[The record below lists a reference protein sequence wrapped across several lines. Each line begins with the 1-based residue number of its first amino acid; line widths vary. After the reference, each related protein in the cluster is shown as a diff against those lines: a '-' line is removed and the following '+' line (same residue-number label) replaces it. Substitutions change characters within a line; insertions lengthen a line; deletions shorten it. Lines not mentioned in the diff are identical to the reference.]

1 MNTRNRA
8 PTRHDLIALALFS
21 GALLIPPAHAQTP
34 QSRACNAWTNSKP
47 TSLGADGWAAVGA
60 PVTGGCGALPVKI
73 YNVSNR
79 SQLVN
84 ALTGGNPAAIIPDPA
99 PKIIYINGSID
110 LNVDDN
116 NQPLTEESYMR
127 MCNYTAHATYYD
139 PVTHD
144 QSGNGGFF
152 GAYKTAYDP
161 NTWLKQSLD
170 PADNRPP
177 ALTGPLEDAR
187 MCFVEQQMKRV
198 LIRVGSNT
206 SLIGKPG
213 TNPKITN
220 GNLLL
225 GALRTTN
232 LDQNYEAENIVIRN
246 ITFAD
251 SFDMF
256 PGWDPKDSFSIII
269 TNTGGCQAIYDAA
282 SDSGP
287 HRCVAR
293 GGRWNSEYDN
303 ISVENARRV
312 WIDSN
317 TFTDEPRIDK
327 LYPPVFAAPFNEATQ
342 KTQHHDGQVDV
353 TLGGT
358 QVTMSY
364 NVFKTHDKTNLLG
377 GSDTA
382 SAATGYGPG
391 RIDVTFHHNY
401 WLNTVQR
408 MPRVRFGRVHVYNN
422 FYDLDWRSSADYRLG
437 ETWTVGTA
445 AKLLAQNNVLD
456 VRNTSLVPSSKI
468 GGYSSTT
475 ANRNRCTAAGFSLA
489 ECGTYFFDS
498 GTIVTTITATNTT
511 TELQDIFAAVKVK
524 QESSVNNA
532 PLFKLDPSD
541 PAVFWKP
548 GYPYALLPVSNATEQ
563 AALRSA
569 VVAKAGAGKL

>member
-1 MNTRNRA
+1 MNIRIRNE
-8 PTRHDLIALALFS
+8 LIALAVLCA
-21 GALLIPPAHAQTP
+21 ALLSTQAQAQTP
-34 QSRACNAWTNSKP
+34 QSRGCNAWTNSKP
-47 TSLGADGWAAVGA
+47 SSLGADGWAALEA
-60 PVTGGCGALPVKI
+60 PVTGGCGALPAKI
-73 YNVSNR
+73 YNVFNR
-79 SQLVN
+79 SQLVS
-84 ALTGGNPAAIIPDPA
+84 ALNGGNPTAIIPDPA
-99 PKIIYINGSID
+99 QKIIYINGTID

-127 MCNYTAHATYYD
+127 MCNYTAHATFYD

-161 NTWLKQSLD
+161 NTWIKQSLD

-177 ALTGPLEDAR
+177 ALSGPLEDAR
-187 MCFVEQQMKRV
+187 LCFAEQQRKRV
-198 LIRVGSNT
+198 QIHVGSNT

-213 TNPKITN
+213 TNARIIN
-220 GNLLL
+220 GTLQL
-225 GALRTTN
+225 GLLRTSN

-256 PGWDPKDSFSIII
+256 PGWDPKDSFSITI
-269 TNTGGCQAIYDAA
+269 TNTNGCQATYDAA
-282 SDSGP
+282 TNAGP
-287 HRCVAR
+287 HQCNPR

-303 ISVENARRV
+303 ISVENAWRV
-312 WIDSN
+312 WVDSN

-327 LYPPVFAAPFNEATQ
+327 LFPPVFAAPFNEATQ

-353 TLGGT
+353 TVGAT

-364 NVFKTHDKTNLLG
+364 NLFKTHDKTNLLG

-391 RIDVTFHHNY
+391 KIDVTFHHNY

-456 VRNTSLVPSSKI
+456 IRNTSLVPSSKI

-475 ANRNRCTAAGFSLA
+475 SNRTRCTAAGFSLA

-498 GTIVTTITATNTT
+498 GTIVTTITASTTT
-511 TELQDIFAAVKVK
+511 TEVQDIFAAVLVK
-524 QESSVNNA
+524 QQSSA
-532 PLFKLDPSD
+532 
-541 PAVFWKP
+541 
-548 GYPYALLPVSNATEQ
+548 SNA
-563 AALRSA
+563 
-569 VVAKAGAGKL
+569 